1 MLLCVGSHNASYI
14 MLFFTS
20 IMNPLNLDF
29 MFFYTINW
37 KRLQMVFYLSSYADQ
52 YHDLISPSF
61 GCSPVTSR
69 HRKSSASFLLA
80 NQARA
85 NLAWKSDLHIWF
97 GISFLWFLTQ
107 PSTFIQAWKQQ
118 LRKHW
123 LVYPQC
129 LESNQGSASRQLRT
143 ALYLHY
149 VVWRIS
155 AFWSACPCCCR
166 C

>member
-1 MLLCVGSHNASYI
+1 MLSAAAPELYKDKINPGVVLLCVGSHNASYF

-69 HRKSSASFLLA
+69 HRK
-80 NQARA
+80 
-85 NLAWKSDLHIWF
+85 
-97 GISFLWFLTQ
+97 
-107 PSTFIQAWKQQ
+107 
-118 LRKHW
+118 
-123 LVYPQC
+123 
-129 LESNQGSASRQLRT
+129 
-143 ALYLHY
+143 
-149 VVWRIS
+149 
-155 AFWSACPCCCR
+155 
-166 C
+166 